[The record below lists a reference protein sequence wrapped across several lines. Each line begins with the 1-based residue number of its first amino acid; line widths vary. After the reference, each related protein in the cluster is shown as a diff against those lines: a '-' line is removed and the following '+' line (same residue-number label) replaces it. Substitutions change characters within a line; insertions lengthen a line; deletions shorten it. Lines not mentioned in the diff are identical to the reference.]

1 MAVNVHQSV
10 KITNS
15 VDKYPDYQNGPWL
28 HAVFQKQP
36 GGRQGSNADK
46 RNRDLVAADVSGCPG
61 SDPQGAA
68 QGFHQVIQQGYAAK
82 YNGIFGDFLQPDIQ
96 DEFHVQQDWQRKGID
111 HVVGEL
117 GSLVDQILQV
127 TVVAGCRGFG
137 DLGIERGLE
146 IDHKVVHGGTYLC
159 GNAHG
164 GIGNQRG
171 KEVQQEYATLG
182 HGQLGTGITQCP
194 S

>member
-1 MAVNVHQSV
+1 MASLICFFSVRFRPVNQMSKPVARSAVNVVSIRSASLPATGAPKEAGTARAEIRISGHQDFFGIPAQRNPGFPVNVHQSV

-96 DEFHVQQDWQRKGID
+96 DESMFNRI
-111 HVVGEL
+111 
-117 GSLVDQILQV
+117 
-127 TVVAGCRGFG
+127 A
-137 DLGIERGLE
+137 
-146 IDHKVVHGGTYLC
+146 
-159 GNAHG
+159 A
-164 GIGNQRG
+164 
-171 KEVQQEYATLG
+171 
-182 HGQLGTGITQCP
+182 
-194 S
+194 